1 MDLIGSLT
9 DVNNVRGI
17 TLNSQQ
23 IDLFN
28 IIEQAQSHEDA
39 VQSVYEYLDGI
50 LQANRLSKEMDS
62 QRLNTAQKI
71 KRVVEEKANSDHTF
85 NYDTSKTLEEQNV
98 SDIAKG
104 IIILLFRDYWAT
116 EIQRNKIIAKQNY
129 DRIKLEEKKKEKYN
143 PNDIFKNKNTS
154 TNDNKINQD
163 VQEQLNEEYNKNLPM
178 EVQKQ
183 NIFQRLISFI
193 KKLIHK

>member
-1 MDLIGSLT
+1 MVDNKYAVAYSEVLEILKHIPIEDYNKIPKNKIELFET
-9 DVNNVRGI
+9 YANN
-17 TLNSQQ
+17 
-23 IDLFN
+23 
-28 IIEQAQSHEDA
+28 
-39 VQSVYEYLDGI
+39 
-50 LQANRLSKEMDS
+50 
-62 QRLNTAQKI
+62 
-71 KRVVEEKANSDHTF
+71 DHTF

-98 SDIAKG
+98 SDITKG

-116 EIQRNKIIAKQNY
+116 QIQRNKIIAKQNY